1 MQKGNQ
7 IKLDALMLTFSTLHD
22 GNNNESFQQEW
33 ESFFTGLSDVE
44 KKVAA
49 DAWFKTIFNTI
60 ADIKKIAADIK
71 ANGSERE
78 RADFNKQLDKIIEHP
93 FFDKNRIAA

>member
-1 MQKGNQ
+1 MVQNY
-7 IKLDALMLTFSTLHD
+7 
-22 GNNNESFQQEW
+22 FQHHCRHQ
-33 ESFFTGLSDVE
+33 
-44 KKVAA
+44 
-49 DAWFKTIFNTI
+49 
-60 ADIKKIAADIK
+60 KIAADIK